1 MKVYDIMS
9 KNVIA
14 VNDKD
19 TVNKALNMLIDKRIN
34 GAPVVDK
41 DNNLKGI
48 IVKADIYRFLVDE
61 GHYDTYPV
69 ESVMKKEVVTAET
82 EEKIIDVAK
91 KIRYNDIVA
100 IPVVDKSNKVIGMIS
115 MEDIIDYFIEELNR
129 V

>member
-1 MKVYDIMS
+1 MS